1 MVEAVTNLCILV
13 NTIIIDDDED
23 YDDDGSGS
31 EEYSTTRP
39 KREMTEGY
47 KVIETI
53 ETTTGTFSAASTYLI

>member
-53 ETTTGTFSAASTYLI
+53 ETTTGTFSAASAYLI